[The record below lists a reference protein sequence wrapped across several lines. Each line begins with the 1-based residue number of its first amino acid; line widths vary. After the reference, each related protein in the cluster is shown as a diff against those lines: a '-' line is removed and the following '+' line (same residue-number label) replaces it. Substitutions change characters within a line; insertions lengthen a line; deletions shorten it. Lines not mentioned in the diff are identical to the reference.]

1 MDLWSLLSARIDLT
15 GSEARPVARSWLDR
29 VGSHLVPPPAA
40 SSGRQRGEGVHRSP
54 KQNNAVALSP
64 TAQQQQPGGGRPGRD
79 TRKVS
84 SETLS
89 GAEKSTSRRA
99 SRQSSGGNFGL
110 RDHRKRAQRL
120 MKKPTLAAGG
130 GEGEG
135 TDSSINAEMTS
146 EEKNF
151 IRRVIQKH
159 FLFASLRPEERDE
172 VITRMKKRAIE
183 GGQVVFQQG
192 EEGDCCF
199 AIQSGN
205 FEVSIDGQKLKTLRK
220 TGTFG
225 ELAMLYNVKRTATV
239 KCTQT
244 GVLWEI
250 SGRTFKK
257 VMRLLQSRN
266 LSHVVKFLADEP
278 DFAALS
284 DEDKQ
289 LLASSGTVQ
298 KFEDNEQ
305 ILRRGDPG
313 DWLFIIQSGKVRS
326 QYGDGKELIVESGS
340 LLGGLSLIH
349 DWKHHYSSRAD
360 GKVICL
366 ALGRSSLVKL
376 TPTVKEI
383 LKRAAKK
390 AVLKNLCFYDLL
402 DGDQQNCLADV
413 TEERCYKKGEVVVG
427 ADGKCNEEADDEPRV
442 IVVLDGSAKFQPALT
457 NENYPA
463 ASCRRDVTAGQCVG
477 EDEFLDDRKLG
488 FSLSVESEEL
498 HVYSIR
504 SSAFLEQLKG
514 HYGTAR
520 PLYGPPPSLSG
531 EAPSPCVRRYLE
543 RNEIRSILQEI
554 YLFKTL
560 TGEQLSRV
568 VMNMTKMA
576 FDTNTQICTFG
587 DPSDNFYLIDKGC
600 VSVEIPGK
608 GVVRTLSRWEYFGER
623 GLLFEIPR
631 SATIT
636 AAEATTC
643 LVLQKQVF
651 LDIVGPFRKSLE
663 TRIELQDETVK
674 KDDLEPVAVVGYGT
688 FGRVTLVHNKKNPNK
703 EYALKAVSKNHVI
716 VMQQQK
722 SINVEREILLQLYH
736 PCIVQFV
743 KTFQDEKYVSYLSGR
758 YFLTEFLGGG
768 DLFNAI
774 REIGNLSEFQVRYY
788 AASIV
793 LAIEYLHEKGI
804 MYRDLKPENL
814 LLDFEGSVKLVD
826 FGCCKQAARS
836 YTLMG
841 TPEYLAPEVILGRSY
856 TDCVD
861 WWSTGVC
868 MYEFIC
874 GPLPFGSDTDDQ
886 LELFRQIIEAPLK
899 FPSWLRDQNAKSI
912 ISGLMN
918 KDPEQRLG
926 GGPLGAKEIKRH
938 PYFKNFDFDGLL
950 SRTVKSEWKPNKD
963 QIMEQWLDSTDPG
976 LLGLESAAED
986 IPDGPVNMDW
996 AKDF

>member
-313 DWLFIIQSGKVRS
+313 DWLFI
-326 QYGDGKELIVESGS
+326 
-340 LLGGLSLIH
+340 
-349 DWKHHYSSRAD
+349 
-360 GKVICL
+360 
-366 ALGRSSLVKL
+366 
-376 TPTVKEI
+376 EI

-663 TRIELQDETVK
+663 TRIELQ
-674 KDDLEPVAVVGYGT
+674 
-688 FGRVTLVHNKKNPNK
+688 
-703 EYALKAVSKNHVI
+703 
-716 VMQQQK
+716 
-722 SINVEREILLQLYH
+722 
-736 PCIVQFV
+736 
-743 KTFQDEKYVSYLSGR
+743 
-758 YFLTEFLGGG
+758 
-768 DLFNAI
+768 
-774 REIGNLSEFQVRYY
+774 
-788 AASIV
+788 
-793 LAIEYLHEKGI
+793 
-804 MYRDLKPENL
+804 
-814 LLDFEGSVKLVD
+814 
-826 FGCCKQAARS
+826 
-836 YTLMG
+836 
-841 TPEYLAPEVILGRSY
+841 
-856 TDCVD
+856 
-861 WWSTGVC
+861 
-868 MYEFIC
+868 
-874 GPLPFGSDTDDQ
+874 
-886 LELFRQIIEAPLK
+886 
-899 FPSWLRDQNAKSI
+899 
-912 ISGLMN
+912 
-918 KDPEQRLG
+918 
-926 GGPLGAKEIKRH
+926 
-938 PYFKNFDFDGLL
+938 
-950 SRTVKSEWKPNKD
+950 
-963 QIMEQWLDSTDPG
+963 
-976 LLGLESAAED
+976 
-986 IPDGPVNMDW
+986 
-996 AKDF
+996 